1 VQLTSDRAALQARLI
16 AATQALVGDDPTARF
31 GVAVSG
37 GPDSMALL
45 YLANRAFAGRV
56 LAITIDHGLR
66 PASADEAAMVAR
78 WCAGQGIVHH
88 VATPDSLPTGNIQ
101 AWARTQR
108 YAQIEQW
115 RALQGIDW
123 IMTAHHADDQLETLL
138 MRLNRGSGVGG
149 LAGVRGRTGTVI
161 RPLLGV
167 RKAVLQQ
174 LVDDEALPHVHD
186 PSNADLRFDRASL
199 RAALAGADWLNP
211 EAATRSASAL
221 AEAEA
226 ALDWTVRM
234 LAADHIRRDGAQWR
248 LDRTDLPREYLRRLT
263 LHMLHAAAPDAAL
276 PRGDALDRAISAAQ
290 VGGQANLGDWL
301 LQGGPV
307 WTLFPAPPRTRL
319 KKVPQPGS

>member
-1 VQLTSDRAALQARLI
+1 MQLTSDRAGLQARLI
-16 AATQALVGDDPTARF
+16 AATQALVGDDPAARF

-45 YLANRAFAGRV
+45 SLATQAFAGRV
-56 LAITIDHGLR
+56 AAVTIDHGLR

-78 WCAGQGIVHH
+78 WCAGQGITHH
-88 VATPDSLPTGNIQ
+88 VATPDTPPVGNIQ

-108 YAQIEQW
+108 YALIEQW
-115 RALQGIDW
+115 RLTQGIDW

-149 LAGVRGRTGTVI
+149 LAGVRGRSGTVI

-186 PSNADLRFDRASL
+186 PSNADPRFDRAAL
-199 RAALAGADWLNP
+199 RVALAGADWLNP
-211 EAATRSASAL
+211 EAAARSAAAL

-226 ALDWTVRM
+226 ALDWSVAE
-234 LAADHIRRDGAQWR
+234 LAARHVERDGVQWR
-248 LDRTDLPREYLRRLT
+248 LDRTDFPREYLRRLI
-263 LHMLHAAAPDAAL
+263 LHMLHVAAPDAAL
-276 PRGDALDRAISAAQ
+276 PRGDALDRAIGAAQ
-290 VGGQANLGDWL
+290 AGGQANLGDWL
-301 LQGGPV
+301 LRGGSV
-307 WTLFPAPPRTRL
+307 WTLRSAPPRADFQ
-319 KKVPQPGS
+319 KVPQPDA